1 MINDTEKENNIKFNT
16 EKINNMKNDIEKM
29 EKFHQIELLRMFSNN
44 KTIKINENKS
54 GVFINLS
61 VLSTDVLNNIEEFIA
76 YVKKQN
82 HSLNDIENEK
92 EQYKTNYFMDENT
105 RQQQQ
110 HKDNLLFVFN
120 QQG

>member
-1 MINDTEKENNIKFNT
+1 MEFNP

-29 EKFHQIELLRMFSNN
+29 EKYHQVELLRMLSTD

-61 VLSTDVLNNIEEFIA
+61 VLPPNILSRIENFIA
-76 YVKKQN
+76 YVKEQN
-82 HSLNDIENEK
+82 NTLNNVEHEK
-92 EQYKTNYFMDENT
+92 KQYKNAYFTDDNDAAT
-105 RQQQQ
+105 ITKQQ

-120 QQG
+120 QNQQV

>member
-1 MINDTEKENNIKFNT
+1 
-16 EKINNMKNDIEKM
+16 MKNDIEKM

-61 VLSTDVLNNIEEFIA
+61 VLPIDVLNSIEGFIA
-76 YVKKQN
+76 YVKEQN
-82 HSLNDIENEK
+82 HSLNNIEHEK
-92 EQYKTNYFMDENT
+92 EQYKNNYFMDENSK
-105 RQQQQ
+105 QQQQ

-120 QQG
+120 PQG